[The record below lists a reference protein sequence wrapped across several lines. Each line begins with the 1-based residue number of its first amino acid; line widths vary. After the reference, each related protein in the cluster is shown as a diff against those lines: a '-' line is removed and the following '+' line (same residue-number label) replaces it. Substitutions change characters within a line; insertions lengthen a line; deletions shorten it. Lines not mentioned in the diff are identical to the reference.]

1 LNSSGLTGVD
11 LSVDSTL
18 TLLDFE
24 GSHVTPGVVPGVDGE
39 PVVFATLGS
48 PTDEFDGVTSES

>member
-39 PVVFATLGS
+39 PVVFATFGS
-48 PTDEFDGVTSES
+48 PSDEFDGVTSES

>member
-1 LNSSGLTGVD
+1 MD

-18 TLLDFE
+18 TLLDLE
-24 GSHVTPGVVPGVDGE
+24 GSLVTPGVVPGVDGE
-39 PVVFATLGS
+39 PVVFATLSS